1 MGSLVPRDDG
11 AMEVQEDLHI
21 STAADIVADPS
32 APNAYVKSLMEDAE
46 WIFDERHGWQTLQVA
61 EKQQEE
67 FHKNWKKIDEE
78 VAITAFRKFLSS
90 L

>member
-1 MGSLVPRDDG
+1 
-11 AMEVQEDLHI
+11 
-21 STAADIVADPS
+21 
-32 APNAYVKSLMEDAE
+32 MEDAE